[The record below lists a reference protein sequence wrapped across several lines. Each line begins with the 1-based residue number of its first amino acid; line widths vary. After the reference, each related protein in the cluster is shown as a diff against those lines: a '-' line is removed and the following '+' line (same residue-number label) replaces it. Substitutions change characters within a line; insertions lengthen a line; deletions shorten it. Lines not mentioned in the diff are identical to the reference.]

1 MKKSYIV
8 VVIVLILV
16 IVVSILF
23 INTQNKEK
31 IENNGPKELLYEIT
45 YTGID
50 CLTPRVVLYS
60 DNTYEYYNNYSV
72 DGNVEYNT
80 GTYDYDLN
88 KIIESANNSEELLSY
103 YTINDSKNSTR
114 YIVEQD
120 NVELNEFLN
129 TINARLNTC
138 IEYNN

>member
-45 YTGID
+45 
-50 CLTPRVVLYS
+50 
-60 DNTYEYYNNYSV
+60 
-72 DGNVEYNT
+72 
-80 GTYDYDLN
+80 
-88 KIIESANNSEELLSY
+88 
-103 YTINDSKNSTR
+103 
-114 YIVEQD
+114 
-120 NVELNEFLN
+120 
-129 TINARLNTC
+129 
-138 IEYNN
+138 